1 METIDELT
9 AQDIERIYKLIKLS
23 KPVPEVL
30 VSCTEA
36 ARLLNKSPNTI
47 TRMLREGRLH
57 RATIGTS
64 CGIRLSEILG

>member
-1 METIDELT
+1 METIELDP
-9 AQDIERIYKLIKLS
+9 QDRERIDKLIGLCKQT
-23 KPVPEVL
+23 PEVL

-64 CGIRLSEILG
+64 CGIKLSEILG